1 MGNINKA
8 TQFGGENGG
17 NIAKDSQQAEIRS
30 PLKAIRAYCLN
41 CGDGTAHEVRRCD
54 RKKCPLWAFR
64 FGKNPY
70 LHREISE
77 EQKQRAAQRLRELAA
92 ARKAE

>member
-1 MGNINKA
+1 MDNINNA
-8 TQFGGENGG
+8 TQFGGENSG
-17 NIAKDSQQAEIRS
+17 NMTKDAQRTEIRS
-30 PLKAIRAYCLN
+30 PVKAIRAYCLN

-77 EQKQRAAQRLRELAA
+77 EQKQKAAQRLRELAA